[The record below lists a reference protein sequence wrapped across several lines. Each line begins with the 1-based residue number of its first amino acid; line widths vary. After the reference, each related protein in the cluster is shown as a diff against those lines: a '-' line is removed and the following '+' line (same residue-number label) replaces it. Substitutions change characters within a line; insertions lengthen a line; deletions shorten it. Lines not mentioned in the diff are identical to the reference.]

1 LARAVIIRRAVLM
14 EDEGREHLVR
24 IVDSH
29 EEAVEWIA
37 KQKGEYFGPG
47 DYRIMVEPDGT

>member
-1 LARAVIIRRAVLM
+1 M